1 MAGEPGKLLLVSDL
15 EGCSPQSASKQ
26 PQSQLLCTP
35 EFFKAVTT
43 FLESNP
49 KNKVAFLGDYFDQGP
64 YVVESINGIVELHKT
79 FGPRVHILL
88 GNRDLNKLRFI
99 YEMHEAPQTLGEKK
113 WPVWAKFYAE
123 LTPQLSLMDRLKH
136 ILNNSMGAG
145 GPLNLVPADE
155 LNQEEAA
162 YLLVRAF
169 SEPAANLFPFAAA
182 AKAKIESNIKFT
194 DFITNVRVL
203 FTAGKIVTHDTDFK
217 ILMSHAGGAEPFL
230 LHNSEYYT
238 DIKTKITPVGASGLT
253 YYEKI
258 ETVRLLL
265 QEAPVAAYQA
275 TTFDESTYNSPL
287 DCIPTLF
294 DDANPEPV
302 GDYYLLQGLGLK
314 PNGGKHFTSFVQSC
328 DIQGCKG
335 PYGAD
340 LPLDP
345 PLTYEAYLDLLAKTG
360 IQAIAFGHAPHCVP
374 IPVIYKRPE
383 SPILFIGNDTSNGY
397 RPSAISAI
405 EQIPLSYV
413 STNEAGAL
421 IAGVFSLPGSTEHTY
436 NGGSMFSPMIGVWS
450 AESAPKFLMDPPR
463 IQYTGKAL
471 TFPARVE
478 KTPPGIFKPAE
489 MAGGR
494 RRRTVRKS
502 NNRRARTA
510 KKVL

>member
-1 MAGEPGKLLLVSDL
+1 MAGAPGKLLLVSDL

-26 PQSQLLCTP
+26 PQSQLLCSP
-35 EFFKAVTT
+35 EFFKAVAT

-88 GNRDLNKLRFI
+88 GNRDLNKLRLI
-99 YEMHEAPQTLGEKK
+99 YEMREAPQAAGEKK

-123 LTPQLSLMDRLKH
+123 LTPQLSLMERLKH

-155 LNQEEAA
+155 LTQEEAA

-182 AKAKIESNIKFT
+182 AKAKIESNPKFT
-194 DFITNVRVL
+194 DFVTNVRVL
-203 FTAGKIVTHDTDFK
+203 FTAGKIVTHDTDYK

-230 LHNSEYYT
+230 LHNPEYYT
-238 DIKTKITPVGASGLT
+238 NIKTQLVPVGAQVLT
-253 YYEKI
+253 YYDKI
-258 ETVRLLL
+258 EQVRLLL
-265 QEAPVAAYQA
+265 QMEPAEAQQAAA
-275 TTFDESTYNSPL
+275 FDESTYNSPL
-287 DCIPTLF
+287 DCIPSLF
-294 DDANPEPV
+294 DDEGSEPCA
-302 GDYYLLQGLGLK
+302 DYYLLQGLGLK

-340 LPLDP
+340 LPVDP
-345 PLTYEAYLDLLAKTG
+345 PLTYEAYLDILVKTG
-360 IQAIAFGHAPHCVP
+360 IEAIAFGHAPHCVP

-413 STNEAGAL
+413 STNAAGAL
-421 IAGVFSLPGSTEHTY
+421 EAGVFSLPGSTEHTY
-436 NGGSMFSPMIGVWS
+436 NGGSMFEPMIGTWTVDT
-450 AESAPKFLMDPPR
+450 APKFLMDPPR
-463 IQYTGKAL
+463 IQYEGKAL

-478 KTPPGIFKPAE
+478 KAPPGIFKPAE
-489 MAGGR
+489 MVGGKR
-494 RRRTVRKS
+494 KTTRKS
-502 NNRRARTA
+502 KNRRARTA
-510 KKVL
+510 KRMF

>member
-1 MAGEPGKLLLVSDL
+1 MAASAGKLLLISDL

-35 EFFKAVTT
+35 EFFKAVAT
-43 FLESNP
+43 FLDANP

-79 FGPRVHILL
+79 YGPRVHILL
-88 GNRDLNKLRFI
+88 GNRDLNKLRLI
-99 YEMHEAPQTLGEKK
+99 YEMREAPQVVGEKK

-123 LTPQLSLMDRLKH
+123 LTPQLSLMERLKH

-169 SEPAANLFPFAAA
+169 SEPAAELLPAAA
-182 AKAKIESNIKFT
+182 VAKPKIESNAKYT

-203 FTAGKIVTHDTDFK
+203 FTVGKIVTHDADFK

-230 LHNSEYYT
+230 LHNPEYYGN
-238 DIKTKITPVGASGLT
+238 IKGQLAHAGAPSLT
-253 YYEKI
+253 YYDKI
-258 ETVRLLL
+258 EQVRLLL
-265 QEAPVAAYQA
+265 QEPPAAEQA
-275 TTFDESTYNSPL
+275 AAAFDETTYNRPL
-287 DCIPTLF
+287 DCIPSLF
-294 DDANPEPV
+294 DDANPEPCA
-302 GDYYLLQGLGLK
+302 DYYLLQGLGLK

-335 PYGAD
+335 PYGPD

-345 PLTYEAYLDLLAKTG
+345 PLTYEAYLDLLEKTG
-360 IQAIAFGHAPHCVP
+360 IEAIAFGHAPHCVP
-374 IPVIYKRPE
+374 IPVIYKRQE
-383 SPILFIGNDTSNGY
+383 SSILFIGNDTSNGY
-397 RPSAISAI
+397 RPSAISSI

-413 STNEAGAL
+413 TTNAAGAL
-421 IAGVFSLPGSTEHTY
+421 EAGVFSLPGSSEHTY
-436 NGGSMFSPMIGVWS
+436 NGGSMFEPMIGAWTVDT
-450 AESAPKFLMDPPR
+450 APKFLMDPPR
-463 IQYTGKAL
+463 IQYSGKAL

-478 KTPPGIFKPAE
+478 KAPPGIFKPAE

-494 RRRTVRKS
+494 RRRITRKS
-502 NNRRARTA
+502 GNRRGRTA
-510 KKVL
+510 KRMF